1 MLIGLV
7 ILKDV
12 ILGVLSPLG
21 LSNKLRW
28 HLTTP
33 ESQCFLLSVSVTE
46 DLLPFH
52 VFIFISYFIF
62 LYIEM
67 AHHYTSDF

>member
-21 LSNKLRW
+21 LINKLRW

-33 ESQCFLLSVSVTE
+33 EIQCFLSSVSVTE

-52 VFIFISYFIF
+52 IFIFISQFTF
-62 LYIEM
+62 LYREM